1 MTHWTPYE
9 ELLNDVMTHGVD
21 VMDRTG
27 TGTRSVFGRQIR
39 FDLSEGFPLIT
50 TKKVFTRGI
59 FAELLWF
66 LSGDTNEFTLRDQD
80 VNIWRAWSPEDGNLG
95 PVYGHQWR
103 SFGVNVGEAGGHDQ
117 ISDVIEQIKSN
128 PFSRRLL
135 VSAWDPTRIQ
145 DMALPPCHTMFQFNV
160 TPDTDGNPWKLNC
173 QLYQRSADLFLG
185 VPFNIASYAALVHLV
200 AAQAGLVPGD
210 FVHTFGDA
218 HIYSNHFEQVNKQ
231 LLLEPRPFP
240 ELAITPRG
248 SIFEHKLED
257 FVLSGY
263 APHPTIKG
271 DVAV

>member
-1 MTHWTPYE
+1 MPSWTPYE

-27 TGTRSVFGRQIR
+27 VGTRSVFGRQIR
-39 FDLSEGFPLIT
+39 FDLAEGFPLIT

-66 LSGDTNEFTLRDQD
+66 LDGDTNEHTLRDQN
-80 VNIWRAWSPEDGNLG
+80 VNIWKAWAPEDGDLG
-95 PVYGHQWR
+95 PIYGAQWR
-103 SFGVNVGEAGGHDQ
+103 SWGAHHGGEGVDQ
-117 ISDVIEQIKSN
+117 FKTLMEDLKTN
-128 PFSRRLL
+128 PFSRRHII
-135 VSAWDPTRIQ
+135 SAWNVDAVPN
-145 DMALPPCHTMFQFNV
+145 MALPPCHTMFQFNV
-160 TPDTDGNPWKLNC
+160 TPDADGNPWKLNC

-200 AAQAGLVPGD
+200 AAQVGLVPGD

-240 ELAITPRG
+240 ELAITPRE
-248 SIFEHKLED
+248 SIFQHKLED
-257 FVLSGY
+257 FVLTGY
-263 APHPTIKG
+263 DPHPSIKG